1 MRNRF
6 DLQLKQLNDDIIEM
20 GNMIE
25 RAIEM
30 GVYALIGHDTD
41 KAKQTIDYDM
51 DIDHMER
58 DIEALCMK
66 LLLQQQ
72 PVARDL
78 RQISSA
84 LKMIT
89 DMERIGDQASDI
101 AELSLQL
108 GDVSDIDEIS
118 LIQKMANETM
128 MMVVRGTEAYVTKD
142 LEVAH
147 NVIDNDDVVDDLFDQ
162 IKMALVKRIQ
172 ENHVKSFEAAD
183 LLMVAKYFERIGDPL
198 PASMWMRQRIKP
210 CNEITGAIKERRER
224 MMIKRM
230 WYELNILAL
239 RKHVRPVSLFLLVH
253 TLLWCDLTW
262 LVCQIG
268 CDILEIPK
276 ALYQMDILLITAYAG
291 VFGGLI
297 GGMIY
302 LMHENLI

>member
-1 MRNRF
+1 MRNKF
-6 DLQLKQLNDDIIEM
+6 DMQLDSLKEQLTNM
-20 GNMIE
+20 GELCEVAITKATEAILEGKEEQAREVILADEEIDQAEKDIE
-25 RAIEM
+25 R
-30 GVYALIGHDTD
+30 
-41 KAKQTIDYDM
+41 
-51 DIDHMER
+51 
-58 DIEALCMK
+58 LCLK

-142 LEVAH
+142 LDVAH

-172 ENHVKSFEAAD
+172 DNHVKSFEAAD
-183 LLMVAKYFERIGDPL
+183 LLMVAKYFERIGDH
-198 PASMWMRQRIKP
+198 ATNIAEWVIYS
-210 CNEITGAIKERRER
+210 ITG
-224 MMIKRM
+224 
-230 WYELNILAL
+230 
-239 RKHVRPVSLFLLVH
+239 KHV
-253 TLLWCDLTW
+253 DEA
-262 LVCQIG
+262 
-268 CDILEIPK
+268 D
-276 ALYQMDILLITAYAG
+276 
-291 VFGGLI
+291 
-297 GGMIY
+297 
-302 LMHENLI
+302 N

>member
-108 GDVSDIDEIS
+108 GDVSDIAELS

-147 NVIDNDDVVDDLFDQ
+147 NVIDNDDIVDDLFDQ
-162 IKMALVKRIQ
+162 IKAALVIQ
-172 ENHVKSFEAAD
+172 HDVQD
-183 LLMVAKYFERIGDPL
+183 PQMHIIITDMLTGLLISIIGAHL
-198 PASMWMRQRIKP
+198 RSLFFQILG
-210 CNEITGAIKERRER
+210 NEIVDRFLILHHAYHFFHHYHLSFLSNDRYCHCYCIKTTQKKQCYF
-224 MMIKRM
+224 MFLLCK
-230 WYELNILAL
+230 LCDDAPLKKASNG
-239 RKHVRPVSLFLLVH
+239 VRP
-253 TLLWCDLTW
+253 
-262 LVCQIG
+262 
-268 CDILEIPK
+268 
-276 ALYQMDILLITAYAG
+276 
-291 VFGGLI
+291 
-297 GGMIY
+297 
-302 LMHENLI
+302 

>member
-101 AELSLQL
+101 AELSL
-108 GDVSDIDEIS
+108 
-118 LIQKMANETM
+118 IQKMANETM
-128 MMVVRGTEAYVTKD
+128 MMVVRGTEAYVTKN

-183 LLMVAKYFERIGDPL
+183 LLMVAKYFERIGDH
-198 PASMWMRQRIKP
+198 ATNIAEWVIYS
-210 CNEITGAIKERRER
+210 ITG
-224 MMIKRM
+224 
-230 WYELNILAL
+230 
-239 RKHVRPVSLFLLVH
+239 KHV
-253 TLLWCDLTW
+253 D
-262 LVCQIG
+262 
-268 CDILEIPK
+268 E
-276 ALYQMDILLITAYAG
+276 A
-291 VFGGLI
+291 
-297 GGMIY
+297 
-302 LMHENLI
+302 EN

>member
-6 DLQLKQLNDDIIEM
+6 DQQLHHLDEQLTHM
-20 GNMIE
+20 GELCEIAISKVTQALKEGSAEQARIVVAEDEEIDQMEKEIE
-25 RAIEM
+25 R
-30 GVYALIGHDTD
+30 
-41 KAKQTIDYDM
+41 
-51 DIDHMER
+51 
-58 DIEALCMK
+58 LCLK

-142 LEVAH
+142 LDVAH

-172 ENHVKSFEAAD
+172 DNHVKSFEAAD
-183 LLMVAKYFERIGDPL
+183 LLMVAKYFERIGDH
-198 PASMWMRQRIKP
+198 ATNIAEWVIYS
-210 CNEITGAIKERRER
+210 ITG
-224 MMIKRM
+224 
-230 WYELNILAL
+230 
-239 RKHVRPVSLFLLVH
+239 KHV
-253 TLLWCDLTW
+253 DEA
-262 LVCQIG
+262 
-268 CDILEIPK
+268 D
-276 ALYQMDILLITAYAG
+276 
-291 VFGGLI
+291 
-297 GGMIY
+297 
-302 LMHENLI
+302 N

>member
-108 GDVSDIDEIS
+108 GDVSDIAELS

-147 NVIDNDDVVDDLFDQ
+147 NVIDNDDIVDDLFDQ

-183 LLMVAKYFERIGDPL
+183 LLMVAKYFERIGDH
-198 PASMWMRQRIKP
+198 ASMWMRQRIKP

-276 ALYQMDILLITAYAG
+276 VLYQMDILLITAYAG

>member
-78 RQISSA
+78 RQISAA

-101 AELSLQL
+101 AEIIIAKQRN
-108 GDVSDIDEIS
+108 GPI
-118 LIQKMANETM
+118 
-128 MMVVRGTEAYVTKD
+128 GTVT
-142 LEVAH
+142 
-147 NVIDNDDVVDDLFDQ
+147 
-162 IKMALVKRIQ
+162 
-172 ENHVKSFEAAD
+172 
-183 LLMVAKYFERIGDPL
+183 
-198 PASMWMRQRIKP
+198 
-210 CNEITGAIKERRER
+210 
-224 MMIKRM
+224 
-230 WYELNILAL
+230 
-239 RKHVRPVSLFLLVH
+239 
-253 TLLWCDLTW
+253 LTW
-262 LVCQIG
+262 LPQYTKFANSERKVVDG
-268 CDILEIPK
+268 E
-276 ALYQMDILLITAYAG
+276 
-291 VFGGLI
+291 
-297 GGMIY
+297 
-302 LMHENLI
+302 

>member
-89 DMERIGDQASDI
+89 DMEESAIRHRILRSSHFSWEMYRISQS
-101 AELSLQL
+101 SL
-108 GDVSDIDEIS
+108 
-118 LIQKMANETM
+118 
-128 MMVVRGTEAYVTKD
+128 
-142 LEVAH
+142 
-147 NVIDNDDVVDDLFDQ
+147 
-162 IKMALVKRIQ
+162 
-172 ENHVKSFEAAD
+172 
-183 LLMVAKYFERIGDPL
+183 
-198 PASMWMRQRIKP
+198 
-210 CNEITGAIKERRER
+210 
-224 MMIKRM
+224 
-230 WYELNILAL
+230 
-239 RKHVRPVSLFLLVH
+239 
-253 TLLWCDLTW
+253 
-262 LVCQIG
+262 
-268 CDILEIPK
+268 
-276 ALYQMDILLITAYAG
+276 
-291 VFGGLI
+291 
-297 GGMIY
+297 
-302 LMHENLI
+302 

>member
-84 LKMIT
+84 LKIWS
-89 DMERIGDQASDI
+89 ESGIRPRILRSYRCSW
-101 AELSLQL
+101 EMY
-108 GDVSDIDEIS
+108 
-118 LIQKMANETM
+118 LI
-128 MMVVRGTEAYVTKD
+128 
-142 LEVAH
+142 
-147 NVIDNDDVVDDLFDQ
+147 
-162 IKMALVKRIQ
+162 
-172 ENHVKSFEAAD
+172 
-183 LLMVAKYFERIGDPL
+183 LMKY
-198 PASMWMRQRIKP
+198 
-210 CNEITGAIKERRER
+210 
-224 MMIKRM
+224 
-230 WYELNILAL
+230 
-239 RKHVRPVSLFLLVH
+239 H
-253 TLLWCDLTW
+253 
-262 LVCQIG
+262 
-268 CDILEIPK
+268 
-276 ALYQMDILLITAYAG
+276 
-291 VFGGLI
+291 
-297 GGMIY
+297 
-302 LMHENLI
+302 

>member
-89 DMERIGDQASDI
+89 DMERIGDQTSDI
-101 AELSLQL
+101 A
-108 GDVSDIDEIS
+108 
-118 LIQKMANETM
+118 ETM

-142 LEVAH
+142 LDVAH

-172 ENHVKSFEAAD
+172 DNHVKSFEAAD
-183 LLMVAKYFERIGDPL
+183 LLMVAKYFERIGDH
-198 PASMWMRQRIKP
+198 ATNIAEWVIYS
-210 CNEITGAIKERRER
+210 ITG
-224 MMIKRM
+224 
-230 WYELNILAL
+230 
-239 RKHVRPVSLFLLVH
+239 KHV
-253 TLLWCDLTW
+253 D
-262 LVCQIG
+262 
-268 CDILEIPK
+268 E
-276 ALYQMDILLITAYAG
+276 A
-291 VFGGLI
+291 
-297 GGMIY
+297 
-302 LMHENLI
+302 EN

>member
-108 GDVSDIDEIS
+108 GDVSDIAELS

-128 MMVVRGTEAYVTKD
+128 MMVVRVTKD

-147 NVIDNDDVVDDLFDQ
+147 NVIDNDDIVDDLFDQ

-183 LLMVAKYFERIGDPL
+183 LLMVAKYFERIGDH
-198 PASMWMRQRIKP
+198 ATNIAEWVIYS
-210 CNEITGAIKERRER
+210 ITG
-224 MMIKRM
+224 
-230 WYELNILAL
+230 
-239 RKHVRPVSLFLLVH
+239 KHV
-253 TLLWCDLTW
+253 D
-262 LVCQIG
+262 
-268 CDILEIPK
+268 E
-276 ALYQMDILLITAYAG
+276 A
-291 VFGGLI
+291 
-297 GGMIY
+297 
-302 LMHENLI
+302 EN

>member
-41 KAKQTIDYDM
+41 KAKQTINYDM

-89 DMERIGDQASDI
+89 DMERIGDHAADI
-101 AELSLQL
+101 SEMTILMAGTPYIRNIEHLQT
-108 GDVSDIDEIS
+108 
-118 LIQKMANETM
+118 MAKEA
-128 MMVVRGTEAYVTKD
+128 MVMLVKSIEAYVEKD
-142 LEVAH
+142 LEKAEK
-147 NVIDNDDVVDDLFDQ
+147 VIESDDIIDDLFDQ
-162 IKMALVKRIQ
+162 IKAELIDAIHQ
-172 ENHVKSFEAAD
+172 NPDNGEQAAD
-183 LLMVAKYFERIGDPL
+183 LLMVSKYLERIGDH
-198 PASMWMRQRIKP
+198 ATNIAEWVIFS
-210 CNEITGAIKERRER
+210 ITG
-224 MMIKRM
+224 
-230 WYELNILAL
+230 N
-239 RKHVRPVSLFLLVH
+239 HP
-253 TLLWCDLTW
+253 
-262 LVCQIG
+262 G
-268 CDILEIPK
+268 
-276 ALYQMDILLITAYAG
+276 
-291 VFGGLI
+291 
-297 GGMIY
+297 
-302 LMHENLI
+302 